1 MIEKCMLGERRGVKN
16 DRFQKKIGGEIKEY
30 IQHKLII
37 QNN

>member
-16 DRFQKKIGGEIKEY
+16 DRFQKIGDEVKEY
-30 IQHKLII
+30 IWHRLIM